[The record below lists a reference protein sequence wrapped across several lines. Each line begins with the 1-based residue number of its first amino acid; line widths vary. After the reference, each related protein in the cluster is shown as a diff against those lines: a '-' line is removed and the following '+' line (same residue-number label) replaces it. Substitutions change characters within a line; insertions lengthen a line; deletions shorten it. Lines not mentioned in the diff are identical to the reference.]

1 MVRAASACHHAMAN
15 RSALWVVPALL
26 ITLWAGCL
34 HVLPQEQGQARQKTA
49 LVSAQCLVVSCMHV
63 ALES

>member
-1 MVRAASACHHAMAN
+1 MAN

-26 ITLWAGCL
+26 ITLWAGSL
-34 HVLPQEQGQARQKTA
+34 HVLPQERGQARQKTA
-49 LVSAQCLVVSCMHV
+49 LVFAQCLVVLRMHV